1 MVCCFY
7 GVHARPSWV
16 LSKLESVVFNFFWSG
31 KPDLVARKVVVHSR
45 HSGGFEVVCTKFK
58 VFALVVQ
65 WIRRFLSSSGA
76 WVSLLTFWFF
86 DRFGV
91 GPYYVLSDPVRFSPD
106 VLPPF
111 YCSLLRAWQILGGS
125 GSQNTLVVG
134 SLTNSPLTASSFSCK
149 SCYELLLCLNPCQP
163 HCVTKFLPSFGH
175 LDWPVIWRQLFFFPL
190 DRKVT
195 DLCWKICHGV
205 PYTAERLSS
214 FGFAISTVCFCGY
227 HNESLEHL
235 FFSCPLA
242 QSGVDWIQSLL
253 SRVSPLAPSLCVRH
267 LLFGFTADELRCVP
281 KVFTDLLN
289 VLKFC
294 IWSQRND
301 FVFRSVAP
309 SAYGLLASL
318 RARVKFYLPL
328 FSKRFVSASRRR
340 YFRRQWGASGLIGS
354 FSDGVFFSPSLITLS
369 FVLSPFLRVVYGRL
383 S

>member
-1 MVCCFY
+1 M
-7 GVHARPSWV
+7 
-16 LSKLESVVFNFFWSG
+16 
-31 KPDLVARKVVVHSR
+31 
-45 HSGGFEVVCTKFK
+45 
-58 VFALVVQ
+58 
-65 WIRRFLSSSGA
+65 
-76 WVSLLTFWFF
+76 LTFWFF

-175 LDWPVIWRQLFFFPL
+175 LDWPVIWRQLFSFLWTGKLVISAGRFFMVFLP
-190 DRKVT
+190 
-195 DLCWKICHGV
+195 
-205 PYTAERLSS
+205 PLSS
-214 FGFAISTVCFCGY
+214 FLRLVLLFLRSVFVATTT
-227 HNESLEHL
+227 SLSNI
-235 FFSCPLA
+235 FFSLA
-242 QSGVDWIQSLL
+242 LWLRVVSIGSLL
-253 SRVSPLAPSLCVRH
+253 SRISPLAPSLCVRH

-301 FVFRSVAP
+301 FVFRCVAP
-309 SAYGLLASL
+309 SAYGLLACL

-340 YFRRQWGASGLIGS
+340 YFRRQLGASALWS
-354 FSDGVFFSPSLITLS
+354 HW
-369 FVLSPFLRVVYGRL
+369 FLL
-383 S
+383 